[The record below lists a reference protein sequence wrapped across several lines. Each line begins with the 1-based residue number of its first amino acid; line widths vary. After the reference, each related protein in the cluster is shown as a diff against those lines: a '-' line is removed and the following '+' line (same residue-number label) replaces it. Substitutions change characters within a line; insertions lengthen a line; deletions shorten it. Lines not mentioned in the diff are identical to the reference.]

1 MDKFPPNSHKSRE
14 GITTATTE
22 KKKTEKVVSGKVTT
36 KKKSGFG
43 KLVDMFISEDVGN
56 IKTYIVQDVVVPTIK
71 DTLLEVAKR
80 LLWGGDSDRGSRG
93 TSSKISYTRYYDRN
107 NDRRASTEPR
117 SSNRFDCD
125 EIIIN
130 SRGEA
135 EEVLVRMEEV
145 IGTYGVVSVLD
156 FYDMV
161 DLTAPH
167 TANKYGW
174 TELGSAKVV
183 PVRGG
188 GYIIKL
194 PRALPI
200 D

>member
-14 GITTATTE
+14 GITTTTTE
-22 KKKTEKVVSGKVTT
+22 KKKVEKVVNGKVTT
-36 KKKSGFG
+36 KKKNGLG

-56 IKTYIVQDVVVPTIK
+56 IKNYIVQDVVVPTIK

-80 LLWGGDSDRGSRG
+80 LLWGGDSDRGRG
-93 TSSKISYTRYYDRN
+93 TASRISYRSYYDKN
-107 NDRRASTEPR
+107 NDRRAPVEPR
-117 SSNRFDCD
+117 SSNRFDYD
-125 EIIIN
+125 DIVIN

-135 EEVLVRMEEV
+135 EDVLIRMEE
-145 IGTYGVVSVLD
+145 IIAKYDTVSVLD
-156 FYDMV
+156 FYDMLG
-161 DLTAPH
+161 LTAPH

-188 GYIIKL
+188 GYTIKL